1 MRPATNQKQAPVPE
15 ADGFIV
21 AALYKFVSL
30 ADLPGWQAKL
40 SGLCRQAGLSG
51 TLLLA
56 SEGLNGTVA
65 GRRDG
70 LVQLVDWLRGQPEFR
85 DIEIKYALHEQC
97 PFHRMKV
104 RLKKEIV
111 TMGRPDIE
119 PASQAGTYIEP
130 KDWNRLISEPGVLV
144 VDTRN
149 DYEIAIGQFAGAVNP
164 HTASFRE
171 FPAFAEQL
179 ASLPEAERPKKIAMY
194 CTGGIRCEKSTAL
207 MRQYGFDEVF
217 HLKGGILKYFEDVAE
232 KDSLWQGECFVFDE
246 RVAVNHQLERGR
258 YDMCHACRMPLS
270 EQDKT
275 SKAYQPGISCPHCID
290 KTSASQRARFAER
303 QKQMQLARQRGE
315 THIGMAPALRKPQP
329 KSN

>member
-1 MRPATNQKQAPVPE
+1 MRAATNPMQVSVPE
-15 ADGFIV
+15 TGGFIV

-30 ADLPGWQAKL
+30 TDLPDWQARL
-40 SGLCRQAGLSG
+40 SSLCRQAGLSG

-56 SEGLNGTVA
+56 SEGINGTVA
-65 GRRDG
+65 GRREG
-70 LVQLVDWLRGQPEFR
+70 LIQLVDWLRKQPEFS
-85 DIEIKYALHEQC
+85 DIELKFALHEEC

-130 KDWNRLISEPGVLV
+130 QDWNRLISEPGVLV

-164 HTASFRE
+164 HTSSFRE

-217 HLKGGILKYFEDVAE
+217 HLKGGILKYFEEVAE
-232 KDSLWQGECFVFDE
+232 KDSLWQGECFVFDD
-246 RVAVNHQLERGR
+246 RVAVNHRLEKGR
-258 YDMCHACRMPLS
+258 FDMCHACRMPLS
-270 EQDKT
+270 YQDKK
-275 SKAYQPGISCPHCID
+275 SNAYQPGISCPHCIE

-315 THIGMAPALRKPQP
+315 THIGSAPDRKKRAPE
-329 KSN
+329 SG

>member
-1 MRPATNQKQAPVPE
+1 MRPAAENTPVSVPE
-15 ADGFIV
+15 AGGFIV
-21 AALYKFVSL
+21 AALYKFVPL
-30 ADLPGWQAKL
+30 ADLPDWQAKL
-40 SGLCRQAGLSG
+40 SSLCQKAGLSG

-70 LVQLVDWLRGQPEFR
+70 LVQLVAWLRDQPEFS
-85 DIEIKYALHEQC
+85 DIEIKYALHEDC

-119 PASQAGTYIEP
+119 PARQAGTYIEP
-130 KDWNRLISEPGVLV
+130 QDWNQLICEPGVLV

-164 HTASFRE
+164 HTSSFRD

-207 MRQYGFDEVF
+207 MRQHGFDEVF
-217 HLKGGILKYFEDVAE
+217 HLKGGILKYFEEVAE

-246 RVAVNHQLERGR
+246 RVAVNHRLEKGR

-270 EQDKT
+270 EQDRQ
-275 SKAYQPGISCPHCID
+275 SKAYQPGISCPHCIE
-290 KTSASQRARFAER
+290 KTSPSQRARFAER

-315 THIGMAPALRKPQP
+315 QHIGTAPARRKSQP